1 MQTDWRFF
9 MILACYSQF
18 GVGCQAQNSPLQ
30 VKRPVMGWV
39 FKQIKLYVTKIIQF
53 ISELSKK
60 QWKYIYIIPLD
71 FSPPCSAR
79 TMFTASFSGMLCK
92 RQQMK
97 LYISYLASTV
107 IYFVPHTKSSVAYNC
122 CTDCIVKNPTA
133 TIFTSLY
140 SDCVEIMSLHQAM
153 SINQTNKKRTNQYP
167 DGKLPLYLK
176 RTQIHENSMVRWP
189 EEV

>member
-92 RQQMK
+92 WQQMK
-97 LYISYLASTV
+97 LYD
-107 IYFVPHTKSSVAYNC
+107 YF
-122 CTDCIVKNPTA
+122 
-133 TIFTSLY
+133 IFS
-140 SDCVEIMSLHQAM
+140 
-153 SINQTNKKRTNQYP
+153 
-167 DGKLPLYLK
+167 
-176 RTQIHENSMVRWP
+176 RTQLFTLCLILNPLLLIIAALTALLRTQQQRFLHHFILTVWKLCLYIRLWALTKQTKKNKPVPWWKFNG
-189 EEV
+189 